1 MKRTITFFA
10 LFGFG
15 VLISCTSSNT
25 SSENAQDN
33 IQNRADSLAH
43 ANIIIDGHVDIPYR
57 LWDNPEDISVR
68 TQAGHF
74 DYVRAKEGGLDAPIM
89 SIYIP
94 SERENNGAKALADS
108 LIDLVE
114 GLAAANPDK
123 FAVATSP
130 DEIEEQFSRGLISL
144 PMGMENG
151 APIEG
156 NLENIGH
163 FYNRGI
169 RYITLTHA
177 KDNHI
182 CDSSYDTTRTWNGL
196 SPFGEKVVAE
206 MNRIGIIVD
215 VSHITDSSF
224 YQVMRLSKVPV
235 FASHSSCRHFTPG
248 FERNMSD
255 EMIKV
260 LGEHNGVI
268 QINFGSYFLHEDFQ
282 TKPEDDT
289 TNITTVA
296 MVADHID
303 HVVKL
308 AGIDHVGFGSDFDGV
323 GALPAGLEDA
333 SQMPNLLAE
342 LLRKGYSD
350 EDIAKICY
358 QNTFRVWRAVEEYAN
373 QIQE

>member
-1 MKRTITFFA
+1 MKRKLTYFS
-10 LFGFG
+10 LLVFGT
-15 VLISCTSSNT
+15 LISCTSPKST
-25 SSENAQDN
+25 TEDN
-33 IQNRADSLAH
+33 VVDKTMIRADSLAH

-68 TQAGHF
+68 TEGGHF

-94 SERENNGAKALADS
+94 SERENDGAKALADS

-114 GLAAANPDK
+114 GLVTANPEK
-123 FAVATSP
+123 FAIAVSP
-130 DEIEEQFSRGLISL
+130 DEIEEQFNKGLISL

-156 NLENIGH
+156 DLENITH

-196 SPFGEKVVAE
+196 SPFGELVVAE
-206 MNRIGIIVD
+206 MNKVGVIID
-215 VSHITDSSF
+215 VSHITDSTF
-224 YQVMRLSKVPV
+224 YQVMSLSKAPV

-255 EMIKV
+255 DMIKT
-260 LGEHNGVI
+260 LAKHQGVI
-268 QINFGSYFLHEDFQ
+268 QINYGSYFLHEDFQ
-282 TKPEDDT
+282 NRPEGDT
-289 TNITTVA
+289 TNITTVQ

-303 HVVKL
+303 HVVKI

-323 GALPAGLEDA
+323 GALPIGLEDA
-333 SQMPNLLAE
+333 SKMPNLIAE
-342 LLRKGYSD
+342 LIRRGYSD
-350 EDIAKICY
+350 EEIAKVCY
-358 QNTFRVWRAVEEYAN
+358 KNTFRVWRAVEEYAN
-373 QIQE
+373 QN

>member
-1 MKRTITFFA
+1 MKQRPIYFFLLA
-10 LFGFG
+10 IGSLASCSSPNTTSEDK
-15 VLISCTSSNT
+15 VLSI
-25 SSENAQDN
+25 EE
-33 IQNRADSLAH
+33 RADSLAH

-57 LWDNPEDISVR
+57 LWDHPEDISVR
-68 TQAGHF
+68 TEAGHF
-74 DYVRAKEGGLDAPIM
+74 DYERAKEGGLDAPIM

-94 SERENNGAKALADS
+94 SEKENNGAKALADS

-123 FAVATSP
+123 FALATSP

-156 NLENIGH
+156 DLENITYFH
-163 FYNRGI
+163 NRGI

-182 CDSSYDTTRTWNGL
+182 CDASYDTTRTWNGL
-196 SPFGEKVVAE
+196 SPFGEQVVAE
-206 MNRIGIIVD
+206 MNRVGMIID

-224 YQVMRLSKVPV
+224 YQVIRLSKAPV
-235 FASHSSCRHFTPG
+235 FASHSSCRYFTPG

-255 EMIKV
+255 DQIKA
-260 LGEHNGVI
+260 LGEHDGVI
-268 QINFGSYFLHEDFQ
+268 QINFGSYFLDADYQ
-282 TKPEDDT
+282 TRDETDT
-289 TNITTVA
+289 TNNTTVQ

-323 GALPAGLEDA
+323 SNLPAGLKDA

-342 LLRKGYSD
+342 LLRRGYSD
-350 EDIAKICY
+350 EDIAKVCY
-358 QNTFRVWRAVEEYAN
+358 QNTFRVWRAVEAYAKK
-373 QIQE
+373 IQE

>member
-1 MKRTITFFA
+1 MKQTLIYFSLLVIGTIA
-10 LFGFG
+10 
-15 VLISCTSSNT
+15 SCSSPNT
-25 SSENAQDN
+25 TSENKIQD
-33 IQNRADSLAH
+33 IEGRADSLAH

-57 LWDNPEDISVR
+57 LWDHPEDISVR
-68 TQAGHF
+68 TEAGHF

-94 SERENNGAKALADS
+94 SARENNGAKALADS

-123 FAVATSP
+123 FALATSP

-156 NLENIGH
+156 DLENITH

-182 CDSSYDTTRTWNGL
+182 CDSSYDTTRTWHGL
-196 SPFGEKVVAE
+196 SPFGEKVVTE
-206 MNRIGIIVD
+206 MNRVGIIVD

-224 YQVMRLSKVPV
+224 YQVMRLSKTPV
-235 FASHSSCRHFTPG
+235 FASHSSCRYFTPG

-255 EMIKV
+255 DMIKV
-260 LGEHNGVI
+260 LGEHDGVI

-282 TKPEDDT
+282 TKDEADT
-289 TNITTVA
+289 TNNTTVQ

-308 AGIDHVGFGSDFDGV
+308 AGINHVGFGSDFDGV
-323 GALPAGLEDA
+323 SALPTGLKDA
-333 SQMPNLLAE
+333 SQMPNLIAE
-342 LLRKGYSD
+342 LLRRGYSD

-358 QNTFRVWRAVEEYAN
+358 QNTFRVWRAVEAYAN
-373 QIQE
+373 LKTE